1 VEKKQSPE
9 PPHPK
14 SKPFR
19 GGRPRSLEGAGGR
32 VMDALSR
39 TGGIE
44 QAVEG
49 LLCPM
54 KMFMQLMEEGWTPAA
69 WRMLIHDLG
78 VKRVLIT
85 RQTERYVLD
94 VIAGIRGR

>member
-1 VEKKQSPE
+1 MPS
-9 PPHPK
+9 
-14 SKPFR
+14 R
-19 GGRPRSLEGAGGR
+19 GGRLRAAADAGVG

-39 TGGIE
+39 TDGIK

-69 WRMLIHDLG
+69 RQMLLHDLG
-78 VKRVLIT
+78 IKRVLIT
-85 RQTERYVLD
+85 KQTECYVLG
-94 VIAGIRGR
+94 VARSIIGRADSDGEDGA